1 MRINNNIMALNAHRQ
16 LGMNQTNA
24 SKSMEKLSSGFRIN
38 RAGDD
43 AAGLAISE
51 KMRGQIR
58 GLKQAARNAQD
69 GISLIQTAEGALN
82 ETHSIL
88 QRMRE
93 LANQAANDTNTDV
106 DRSEIQKEINE
117 LTSEI
122 NRIGNTTEFNTMRL
136 LDGSKSNQAV
146 VEGSTVQKTV
156 VESATY
162 EALFALG
169 VDNTSVTGEVPTFMN
184 GTEANQIGIATGEF
198 AWDAIDPQATNKL
211 TITKTANGLKVE
223 IAAQDDD
230 GNTLAVTD
238 EFAQLVDGSYVYDA
252 HGISFSISE
261 ADFAAMNEGD
271 VVAINL
277 SVASG
282 ADTTSDSTASVAG
295 SVATKSTWTHKD
307 TDGDPSDAKID
318 GGLKIDGS
326 KIMEGAARVEIAGAD
341 LDSDGDATITVKILD
356 AEGAVLSSD
365 EYVFADAADTQN
377 WTYDNHGVSFTLTH
391 GDAVEFEF
399 NQVLDTSEQT
409 VSETEDNSLALQIG
423 ANEAQAL
430 NLSMSDMRSVALG
443 ISSTTAGNG
452 FASTMGVT
460 DGTDSA
466 LAEYALDVSTH
477 DSASQALTTLDAAV
491 ERVSAER
498 SMLGATQNRLEHTIS
513 NLGTSAENLQAAE
526 SRIRDLDMAE
536 EIMAFTKNNILQ
548 QAATA
553 MLAQANMAP
562 QSVLQLLG

>member
-1 MRINNNIMALNAHRQ
+1 MSQGKKIQRQ
-16 LGMNQTNA
+16 LGVNQSNA
-24 SKSMEKLSSGFRIN
+24 SKSMERLSSGMRIN

-82 ETHSIL
+82 ETHAIL

-261 ADFAAMNEGD
+261 ADFAAMNDGD
-271 VVAINL
+271 AVVIDL

-295 SVATKSTWTHKD
+295 SVATKSTWTHED

-326 KIMEGAARVEIAGAD
+326 KIMEGAARVEIAGAG
-341 LDSDGDATITVKILD
+341 LDNDGGATITVKILD
-356 AEGAVLSSD
+356 AEGTELSSD

-391 GDAVEFEF
+391 SDAVKFEF